1 MLFNQN
7 AIDGSGYVIENSLR
21 FRASASAFL
30 SRTPLTAS
38 NRRTWT
44 WSGWVKR
51 GNLGTAQVIFSA
63 GITGNGNTN
72 TQLFFQT
79 DNTLTFQDH
88 NQGVTNFAVYT
99 TTAVFRDPSAWYHI
113 VLSVDSTQA
122 TAANRVRIYVNG
134 VQQTLTASVVVSQNY
149 DFQVN
154 NTVIQYIGFGAS
166 GYLDGY
172 MAEVNF
178 IDGQA
183 LTPSSFGSTNPTT
196 GVWQPE
202 RYMGTYGVNGYYLD
216 FSGVTGTSRNYLTY
230 SQLIG
235 GTNWSLNTATAST
248 NSIVAPNGSTTA
260 SAITSTGIDGY
271 VLQPVT
277 LVNGNTYTYSVW
289 LKSTTNI
296 SIVIIAGT
304 GSPYVST
311 SCDLT
316 TSWQRF
322 TLTFTTN
329 GTANNIIIGGFNTF
343 STGEVVHAWGA
354 QLNDGSSADA
364 YFATAAAAQASTLD
378 FGVDYSVNPF
388 GYSSYVSNNLSNTVG
403 ATYDAML
410 DSPTPTGPGTRPIG
424 NYCVLNNIAL
434 IGTAAT
440 NGSTSNANLTASTA
454 AGSGSG
460 VGATMTV
467 NLPSGNKWYWEVTL
481 VSGVTTAAA
490 ACVLGVTENS
500 APDGLLGTSYVYN
513 SSDTPTYTNG
523 DTISFAYD
531 GVASILYCYKNNVLA
546 KTVTSVSSTRPL
558 IPFIRDNLAGGV
570 VVANFNFG
578 QRPFLYT
585 PPSGYLAMCTSN
597 IPDSVILEGDRYMNA
612 TIYAGNGAAGSGT
625 TQTITTAFSP
635 DLLWIKNRTSASGN
649 HVLVDSIRGNNSLSS
664 NNNNPDVPNGNQAL
678 LTDGYRVA
686 ENGGTGNIAFNPN
699 LTGNNYVGWVWD
711 AGSSTVTNTSGTI
724 SSQVRANTT
733 AGISVVTYSGNS
745 VSGATVGHGLG
756 VAPDLVIVKNRTTSN
771 GGTWDWI
778 AKFNGINSLFLNGVN
793 AATATT
799 VSGTVSTVSST
810 TFTVISGS
818 SSIGQV
824 NITGSNYVAY
834 CFAEIP
840 GFSRIDSYTGNG
852 NADGTFVY
860 CGFRPKFVLIKR
872 TDSTTSA
879 NWWMEDSVRNPINPT
894 GLDLIANTAGAET
907 NNTPTFDF
915 LSNGFKMRSTLAGTN
930 ASGGTYA
937 FMAFAENPF
946 KNALAR

>member
-7 AIDGSGYVIENSLR
+7 AIDSSGYVIENSLR
-21 FRASASAFL
+21 FRSSASAFL

-72 TQLFFQT
+72 TQFYFQT
-79 DNTLTFQDH
+79 DNTLILQDH
-88 NQGVTNFAVYT
+88 NQGVTNFAVYVT
-99 TTAVFRDPSAWYHI
+99 PAVFRDPSSWYHI

-134 VQQTLTASVVVSQNY
+134 VQQTLTASVAVSQNY

-154 NTVIQYIGFGAS
+154 NTVIQYIGFGAA

-202 RYMGTYGVNGYYLD
+202 RYSGTYGVNGYYLE
-216 FSGVTGTSRNYLTY
+216 FSGITGTSRNYLTY

-235 GTNWSLNTATAST
+235 GTGWALNTATAST

-260 SAITSTGIDGY
+260 SAITSSGVDGFA
-271 VLQPVT
+271 VQSFT
-277 LVNGNTYTYSVW
+277 SVNGNTYTFSVW
-289 LKSTTNI
+289 LKATTNI
-296 SIVIIAGT
+296 SVWILAGT
-304 GSPYVST
+304 GSPAYSGT
-311 SCDLT
+311 YCSLT

-322 TLTFTTN
+322 TVTFTAN
-329 GTANNIIIGGFNTF
+329 GTTCNAIIGGSGSIPSGT
-343 STGEVVHAWGA
+343 VVHAWGA
-354 QLNDGSSADA
+354 QVNDGSSADA
-364 YFATAAAAQASTLD
+364 YFATAATAQASTLD

-388 GYSSYVSNNLSNTVG
+388 GYSSYISNNLSNTVG

-410 DSPTPTGPGTRPIG
+410 DSPTPTVSGTRPVG

-434 IGTAAT
+434 VGTAAT
-440 NGSTSNANLTASTA
+440 NGSTSNANLTATTA
-454 AGSGSG
+454 GASGSG

-481 VSGVTTAAA
+481 VSGVTTATA
-490 ACVLGVTENS
+490 ACTLGICENS
-500 APDGLLGTSYVYN
+500 APDGIIGATYGYN

-546 KTVTSVSSTRPL
+546 KTVTGASSDRPL
-558 IPFIRDNLAGGV
+558 IPFIRDNLAGGAI
-570 VVANFNFG
+570 VANFNFG

-597 IPDSVILEGDRYMNA
+597 IPDSVILEGDRYMDA
-612 TIYAGNGAAGSGT
+612 TLYTGNGTSQSVTNASG
-625 TQTITTAFSP
+625 FSP
-635 DLLWIKNRTSASGN
+635 DLVWVKNRSAVADHILADTVRGANLNLKSNLTNAEDGSAGFITAFNSNGFSVGSDSRVNGN
-649 HVLVDSIRGNNSLSS
+649 TNSL
-664 NNNNPDVPNGNQAL
+664 
-678 LTDGYRVA
+678 VA
-686 ENGGTGNIAFNPN
+686 
-699 LTGNNYVGWVWD
+699 WQWD
-711 AGSSTVTNTSGTI
+711 AGSSTVTNTSGSI

-733 AGISVVTYSGNS
+733 AGFSIVTYTSNSGT
-745 VSGATVGHGLG
+745 VSTVGHGLG
-756 VAPDLVIVKNRTTSN
+756 VAPSMLIFKNRTLAAT
-771 GGTWDWI
+771 DWVVYHQ
-778 AKFNGINSLFLNGVN
+778 SLGNTRAVFLNLTN
-793 AATATT
+793 TPIT
-799 VSGTVSTVSST
+799 SST
-810 TFTVISGS
+810 YFNNTSPTSSVFTIGS
-818 SSIGQV
+818 SNNLNNSTNAIV
-824 NITGSNYVAY
+824 CYA
-834 CFAEIP
+834 FAEIA
-840 GFSRIDSYTGNG
+840 GFSRFGSYTGNG
-852 NADGTFVY
+852 SADGTFVY
-860 CGFRPKFVLIKR
+860 CGFRPKFVMIKR

-879 NWWMEDSVRNPINPT
+879 NWWMEDSVRNQINPT

-937 FMAFAENPF
+937 FIAFAENPF